1 MTLLQARQIPNIITV
16 FRVLLVPPVGW
27 ALLTEQYQL
36 AFWLFFLAGF
46 SDALDG
52 FLARYFKWQSKFG
65 ATLDPIA
72 DKLLMIVTFYCMAWQ
87 NLIPWWLFL
96 AIFLR
101 DLIILG
107 GAAAYH
113 FVTRSLQM
121 EPILLGKLNTFL
133 QILLVLA
140 VLTYWA
146 YGLVSAELVRWLVL
160 ALLVSTLASGAAYVW
175 IWSRKTKEYKG
186 NDGRV

>member
-1 MTLLQARQIPNIITV
+1 MTVFQLRQIPNIITV
-16 FRVLLVPPVGW
+16 FRLFLIPPVGW
-27 ALLTEQYQL
+27 ALLNSEYHL
-36 AFWLFFLAGF
+36 AFWLFFIAGF

-52 FLARYFKWQSKFG
+52 FLARYFNWQSKFG

-96 AIFLR
+96 AVFLR
-101 DLIILG
+101 DIVIIG
-107 GAAAYH
+107 GAAAYQM
-113 FVTRSLQM
+113 VTRSLRM

-146 YGLVSAELVRWLVL
+146 YGLISAQVVRWLVL
-160 ALLVSTLASGAAYVW
+160 ALLISTIASGAAYVRIW
-175 IWSRKTKEYKG
+175 IRKTLEY
-186 NDGRV
+186 RQQ

>member
-1 MTLLQARQIPNIITV
+1 MALLEARQIPNIITV
-16 FRVLLVPPVGW
+16 LRILLVPPVGW
-27 ALLTEQYQL
+27 ALLTSQYQL
-36 AFWLFFLAGF
+36 AFWLFFIAGF

-52 FLARYFKWQSKFG
+52 FLARFFQWQSRIG
-65 ATLDPIA
+65 AILDPIA
-72 DKLLMIVTFYCMAWQ
+72 DKSLMIVTFYCMAWQ

-101 DLIILG
+101 DLIIIG
-107 GAAAYH
+107 GALAYH
-113 FVTRSLQM
+113 FVTRNLQM

-160 ALLVSTLASGAAYVW
+160 ALLASTLASGAAYVW
-175 IWSRKTKEYKG
+175 IWSRRAWRH
-186 NDGRV
+186 GRS

>member
-27 ALLTEQYQL
+27 ALLTAQYQL
-36 AFWLFFLAGF
+36 AFWLFFVAGF

-72 DKLLMIVTFYCMAWQ
+72 DKMLMIVTFYCMAWQ

-107 GAAAYH
+107 GAAAYQ
-113 FVTRSLQM
+113 FVTRNLQM

-175 IWSRKTKEYKG
+175 IWTRKTKEYAGK
-186 NDGRV
+186 